1 MIQLIENKPLIV
13 RVNNLTLHFKR
24 PYYFVDCDNFKTY
37 KAVIKGS
44 QLAWNIKGFQ
54 FTYNQIKNL
63 HENTNQQKSIE

>member
-13 RVNNLTLHFKR
+13 RVGNLILHFKR

-44 QLAWNIKGFQ
+44 QLAWNINGFQ
-54 FTYNQIKNL
+54 FTYNQIKKI
-63 HENTNQQKSIE
+63 T